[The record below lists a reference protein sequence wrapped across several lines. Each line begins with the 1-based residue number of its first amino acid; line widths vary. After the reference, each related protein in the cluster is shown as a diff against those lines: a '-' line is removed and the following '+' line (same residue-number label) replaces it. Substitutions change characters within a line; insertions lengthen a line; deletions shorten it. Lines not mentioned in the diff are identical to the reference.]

1 MARKRSKSLPD
12 SPSKLAEVGK
22 TEAVADE
29 PPHNVGIADYFLLCL
44 FGLAS
49 MFILNRGVQFGGWLR
64 DWTALPDQAIE

>member
-22 TEAVADE
+22 TE
-29 PPHNVGIADYFLLCL
+29 HHVGIADYFLLCL